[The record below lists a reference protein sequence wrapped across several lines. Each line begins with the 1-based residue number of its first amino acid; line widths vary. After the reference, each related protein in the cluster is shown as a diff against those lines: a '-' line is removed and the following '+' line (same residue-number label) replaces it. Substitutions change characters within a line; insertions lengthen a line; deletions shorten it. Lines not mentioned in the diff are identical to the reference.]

1 MQGKVVVVHAPAVQH
16 ELHVELFIEILEKAR
31 VVALYGVVIEIAA
44 VIFTFAPFV
53 ESRLCDVDVAPRE
66 SVRPAVVPRV
76 SSGAVASI
84 ISVIGGR
91 VALHDLLVVIISR
104 YDFVRVFPVP
114 FLVARVE
121 SVPANVVRL
130 LDLDVDGAVLAR
142 GSSEN
147 VGLFILG
154 DRISFVNGVN
164 VSYPLSRAGHLIK
177 ILILVI
183 HNCLFALFLL
193 FLLFLSLLTF
203 ILLSL
208 LLCLL
213 LLFLFI
219 GFAHILRQNRLQMPL
234 VTSFL
239 LKQLSVMIFMVNV
252 KSPLSAILVIIVIAF
267 VLMHRSKHFVRG
279 VLVGK

>member
-1 MQGKVVVVHAPAVQH
+1 M
-16 ELHVELFIEILEKAR
+16 
-31 VVALYGVVIEIAA
+31 ALYGVVIEIAA

-114 FLVARVE
+114 FLVAGVE

-177 ILILVI
+177 ILIIVI
-183 HNCLFALFLL
+183 HDCLFAL

>member
-16 ELHVELFIEILEKAR
+16 ELYVELFIEILEKAR
-31 VVALYGVVIEIAA
+31 VVALYRVVIEIAA

-76 SSGAVASI
+76 SSGAVAGI

-114 FLVARVE
+114 FLVAGVE

-177 ILILVI
+177 ILIIVI
-183 HNCLFALFLL
+183 HDCLFAL

-267 VLMHRSKHFVRG
+267 VQMHRSKHFVCG
-279 VLVGK
+279 VLVG

>member
-16 ELHVELFIEILEKAR
+16 ELYVELFIEILEKAR

-53 ESRLCDVDVAPRE
+53 ESRLCDVDVAPCE

-76 SSGAVASI
+76 SSGAVAGI

-114 FLVARVE
+114 FLVAGIK

-183 HNCLFALFLL
+183 HDCLLAL

-239 LKQLSVMIFMVNV
+239 LKQLSVIIFMVNV

-267 VLMHRSKHFVRG
+267 VLMHRSKHFVCG
-279 VLVGK
+279 VLVG

>member
-16 ELHVELFIEILEKAR
+16 ELYVELFIEILEKAR
-31 VVALYGVVIEIAA
+31 VVALYRVVIEIAA

-66 SVRPAVVPRV
+66 GVRPAVVPRV
-76 SSGAVASI
+76 SSGAVAGI

-114 FLVARVE
+114 FLVAGVE

-177 ILILVI
+177 ILIIVI
-183 HNCLFALFLL
+183 HDCLFALFLL
-193 FLLFLSLLTF
+193 FLSLITF

-252 KSPLSAILVIIVIAF
+252 KSPLSAILVIIVITF

>member
-1 MQGKVVVVHAPAVQH
+1 VQGKVVVVHAPAVQH
-16 ELHVELFIEILEKAR
+16 ELYVELFIEILEKAR

-66 SVRPAVVPRV
+66 SVRPTVVPRV
-76 SSGAVASI
+76 SSGAVAGI

-114 FLVARVE
+114 FLVAGVE

-183 HNCLFALFLL
+183 HDCLFAL

-239 LKQLSVMIFMVNV
+239 LKQLSVIIFMVNV

-267 VLMHRSKHFVRG
+267 VLMHRSKHFVCG
-279 VLVGK
+279 VLVG

>member
-16 ELHVELFIEILEKAR
+16 ELYVELFIEILEKAR

-114 FLVARVE
+114 FLVAGVE

-183 HNCLFALFLL
+183 HDCLFAL

-267 VLMHRSKHFVRG
+267 VLMHRSKHFVCG
-279 VLVGK
+279 VLVG

>member
-16 ELHVELFIEILEKAR
+16 ELYVELFIEILEKAR

-53 ESRLCDVDVAPRE
+53 ESRLCDVDVAPSE

-114 FLVARVE
+114 FLVAGIK

-183 HNCLFALFLL
+183 HDCLLAL

-239 LKQLSVMIFMVNV
+239 LKQLSVIIFMVNV

-267 VLMHRSKHFVRG
+267 VLMHRSKHFVCG
-279 VLVGK
+279 VLVG

>member
-1 MQGKVVVVHAPAVQH
+1 VQGKVVVVHAPAVQH
-16 ELHVELFIEILEKAR
+16 ELHVEIFIEILEKAR

-44 VIFTFAPFV
+44 VIFTLAPFV

-183 HNCLFALFLL
+183 HDCLLAL

-203 ILLSL
+203 ILLSF

-219 GFAHILRQNRLQMPL
+219 GFSHILRQNRLQMPL

-239 LKQLSVMIFMVNV
+239 SKQLSVMIFMVNV

-279 VLVGK
+279 VLVG

>member
-1 MQGKVVVVHAPAVQH
+1 MLPITEVYKHIDGLVSQQFYVCSVVCRVDESSIGRDDWPVDEVCVVIPESFDRRRCIMEGKVVVVHAPAVQH
-16 ELHVELFIEILEKAR
+16 ELYIELFIEILEKAR

-76 SSGAVASI
+76 SSGAVAGI

-183 HNCLFALFLL
+183 HDCLFAL

-213 LLFLFI
+213 SRGLLL
-219 GFAHILRQNRLQMPL
+219 GIL
-234 VTSFL
+234 
-239 LKQLSVMIFMVNV
+239 
-252 KSPLSAILVIIVIAF
+252 
-267 VLMHRSKHFVRG
+267 
-279 VLVGK
+279 

>member
-16 ELHVELFIEILEKAR
+16 ELYVELFIEILEKAR

-114 FLVARVE
+114 FLVAGVE

-147 VGLFILG
+147 VRLFILG

-183 HNCLFALFLL
+183 HDCLFVL

-267 VLMHRSKHFVRG
+267 VQMHRSKHFVCG
-279 VLVGK
+279 VLVG

>member
-16 ELHVELFIEILEKAR
+16 ELYVELFIEILEKAR

-76 SSGAVASI
+76 SSGAVAGI

-114 FLVARVE
+114 FLVAGVE

-177 ILILVI
+177 ILIIVI
-183 HNCLFALFLL
+183 HDCLFALFLL
-193 FLLFLSLLTF
+193 FLSLITF

-219 GFAHILRQNRLQMPL
+219 GFAHILRQNRLQLPL
-234 VTSFL
+234 ITPSL
-239 LKQLSVMIFMVNV
+239 SKQLSVMIFMVNV
-252 KSPLSAILVIIVIAF
+252 KSPLSAILVIIVITF